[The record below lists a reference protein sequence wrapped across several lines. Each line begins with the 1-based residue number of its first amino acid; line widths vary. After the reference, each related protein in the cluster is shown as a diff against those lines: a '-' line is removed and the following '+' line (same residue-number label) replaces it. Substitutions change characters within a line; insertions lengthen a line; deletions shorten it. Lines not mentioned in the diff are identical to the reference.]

1 MDVKGLK
8 IEIYVNIDDP
18 LDVAKVAAATAKF
31 VKSVDNAELTVFDF
45 EVFEQDDPAAEAK
58 PTAKESWFH
67 EGVFSENPDTANPKP
82 IEDDK

>member
-18 LDVAKVAAATAKF
+18 LDVAKVAAQTAKF

-45 EVFEQDDPAAEAK
+45 EVFEQEDVPAAAEVDLK
-58 PTAKESWFH
+58 TELTS
-67 EGVFSENPDTANPKP
+67 EG
-82 IEDDK
+82 EDNG